1 MSGTLGNNKA
11 LYNNN
16 VVIKPFST
24 FIGTGLVQ
32 VYLFIYLFVWNATS
46 SFKSRRFQQ
55 KYIFKNSRIEFHDA
69 VGLFINIHELSV
81 SIISSHNLGH
91 LGVDSSC

>member
-32 VYLFIYLFVWNATS
+32 VYLFIYLSGMRPLHS
-46 SFKSRRFQQ
+46 SQDVFNRNTFLKT
-55 KYIFKNSRIEFHDA
+55 
-69 VGLFINIHELSV
+69 VGLNFMTQWVYL
-81 SIISSHNLGH
+81 
-91 LGVDSSC
+91 